1 MKKINELN
9 STVSSTDLVVRLEK
23 VIVSTATNG
32 SSYLI
37 LNLSDKTGRVEA
49 RKWSVTEEDKQLL
62 QPNSFVLFKNAAV
75 NEFRGVLQLKV
86 NDYSILSETELNNLG
101 LEVKDFFI
109 EAPINIEKNYAEL
122 INILEGITNDT
133 YRVLTIGL
141 IKKYEK
147 EFLSYPAAMTIHHNV
162 KGGLFWHSF
171 TLVKNALALK
181 PSYAYA
187 SIDWELLICGAILHD
202 IGKVIEINDPTGTD
216 YSLQGKIIGHIS
228 IGNTELNK
236 LSETLNIYKDEQG
249 NINESLTLL
258 QHMIIASH
266 GKKEYGSP
274 TEPVIIEA
282 IMLSMFDDLDAKVFK
297 INDELNKVEYKTWTP
312 RIISVDGKMFYKH
325 KK

>member
-1 MKKINELN
+1 MRKINELN
-9 STVSSTDLVVRLEK
+9 NTISSTDLVVRIEK
-23 VIVSTATNG
+23 VIISTATNG
-32 SSYLI
+32 SSYII
-37 LNLSDKTGRVEA
+37 LNLSDKTGRIEA
-49 RKWSVTEEDKQLL
+49 RKWTVTEEDKQLL
-62 QPNSFVLFKNAAV
+62 QPNAFVLFKNAAV

-86 NDYSILSETELNNLG
+86 SDYSVVSENDLNSYG
-101 LEVKDFFI
+101 LDVKDFFI
-109 EAPINIEKNYAEL
+109 EAPINIEKNYGEL
-122 INILEGITNDT
+122 MSILESLTNQT
-133 YRVLTIGL
+133 YKELTIGL

-147 EFLSYPAAMTIHHNV
+147 EFLTYPAAMSIHHNV

-202 IGKVIEINDPTGTD
+202 IGKVIEIIDPTGTD

-236 LSETLNIYKDEQG
+236 IAEELNLYKDEQG

-282 IMLSMFDDLDAKVFK
+282 LMLSMFDDLDAKVFK
-297 INDELNKVEYKTWTP
+297 INDELNKVELKTWTP

>member
-9 STVSSTDLVVRLEK
+9 STFSSTDLVVRLEK

-49 RKWSVTEEDKQLL
+49 RKWTVTEEDKQML

-101 LEVKDFFI
+101 LEAKDFII
-109 EAPINIEKNYAEL
+109 EAPINVEKNYAKL
-122 INILEGITNDT
+122 MSILEGVTNDT
-133 YRVLTIGL
+133 YRTLTIGL

-202 IGKVIEINDPTGTD
+202 IGKVIEIIGPTGTD

-236 LSETLNIYKDEQG
+236 LAEELNIYKDDQG

-282 IMLSMFDDLDAKVFK
+282 IMLSIFDDLDAKVFK
-297 INDELNKVEYKTWTP
+297 INHELNKVEHKSWTP

>member
-9 STVSSTDLVVRLEK
+9 NTVSSTDLVVRVEK

-49 RKWSVTEEDKQLL
+49 RKWTVTDEDKQLL
-62 QPNSFVLFKNAAV
+62 QPNAFVLFKNAAV

-86 NDYSILSETELNNLG
+86 SEYSILSEDDLNHFG
-101 LEVKDFFI
+101 LEGKDFFI

-122 INILEGITNDT
+122 MTILEGLTNQT
-133 YRVLTIGL
+133 YRELTIGL

-147 EFLSYPAAMTIHHNV
+147 EFLTYPAAMSIHHNV

-202 IGKVIEINDPTGTD
+202 IGKVIEIIDPTGTD
-216 YSLQGKIIGHIS
+216 YSLQGKVIGHIS

-236 LSETLNIYKDEQG
+236 IAEELKIYKDEQG

-297 INDELNKVEYKTWTP
+297 INDELNKVEHKTWTP

>member
-9 STVSSTDLVVRLEK
+9 NTVSSTDLVVRLEK

-49 RKWSVTEEDKQLL
+49 RKWTVTDEDKQLL
-62 QPNSFVLFKNAAV
+62 QPNAFVLFKNAAV

-86 NDYSILSETELNNLG
+86 SEYSILSEDDLNHFG
-101 LEVKDFFI
+101 LEGKDFFI

-122 INILEGITNDT
+122 MTILEGLTNQT
-133 YRVLTIGL
+133 YRDLTIGL

-147 EFLSYPAAMTIHHNV
+147 EFLTYPAAMSIHHNV

-202 IGKVIEINDPTGTD
+202 IGKVIEIIDPTGTD
-216 YSLQGKIIGHIS
+216 YSLQGKVIGHIS

-236 LSETLNIYKDEQG
+236 IAEELKIYKDEQG

-297 INDELNKVEYKTWTP
+297 INDELNKVEHKTWTP

>member
-9 STVSSTDLVVRLEK
+9 NSIPAADLVVRLEK
-23 VIVSTATNG
+23 IIVSTATNG

-37 LNLSDKTGRVEA
+37 LNLSDKTGRIEA
-49 RKWSVTEEDKQLL
+49 RKWTVTEEDKQLL
-62 QPNSFVLFKNAAV
+62 QPNAFVLFKNAAI

-86 NDYSILSETELNNLG
+86 NDYTIVSETELASYG
-101 LEVKDFFI
+101 LKSSDFFI

-122 INILEGITNDT
+122 MTILEGLTNET
-133 YRVLTIGL
+133 YSKLTIGL
-141 IKKYEK
+141 IKKYEQ
-147 EFLSYPAAMTIHHNV
+147 EFLTYPAAMTIHHNV

-171 TLVKNALALK
+171 TLVKNAMALR
-181 PSYAYA
+181 PSYSYA

-202 IGKVIEINDPTGTD
+202 IGKVIEIVDLTGTD
-216 YSLQGKIIGHIS
+216 YSLQGKVIGHIS

-236 LSETLNIYKDEQG
+236 IAEELNLYKDENG

-297 INDELNKVEYKTWTP
+297 INDELNKVEHKTWTP